1 MNLALRLALVALAIA
16 SSGCTQWRHVPAMPS
31 PREEG
36 VVLIGAARVTPSG
49 AGTMM
54 ELRNVQITMDSVI
67 GWREGAADPSGLL
80 RGPRTRVSL
89 HRSQVLIYEPAVPD
103 SWATAGAA
111 LLAGL
116 VAYGLYVLNRLSI

>member
-1 MNLALRLALVALAIA
+1 MNPTLRLALVALVIA
-16 SSGCTQWRHVPAMPS
+16 SSGCTRWERAPALP
-31 PREEG
+31 PPEEG

-54 ELRNVQITMDSVI
+54 ELRNVQITMASVI

-80 RGPRTRVSL
+80 RGPRTCVSL

-111 LLAGL
+111 VLAGL